1 MSGSGIIHIND
12 ELAKIPTDEEL
23 KEFAESQGWTF
34 EEYLSVLDKDI
45 FSLKEADKYIKLNR
59 KRSK

>member
-1 MSGSGIIHIND
+1 MSDSGTIYIND

-34 EEYLSVLDKDI
+34 EEYLSAFDKGL
-45 FSLKEADKYIKLNR
+45 FSLKEADEYIKLNR
-59 KRSK
+59 KHSE